1 MLIGTVPLQVDPEP
15 EITEVG
21 PLITKLAKARD
32 VGLFAQ
38 AA

>member
-1 MLIGTVPLQVDPEP
+1 MLIGTLPLQVEPDP

-21 PLITKLAKARD
+21 PLITKLASERT
-32 VGLFAQ
+32 VGLFGQ

>member
-21 PLITKLAKARD
+21 PLITKLAKERTLE
-32 VGLFAQ
+32 LFGH